1 VNIAMNGA
9 LGGAVAITACCGN
22 VSPAAAIVIGAI
34 GGIVTTIAT
43 IALERWQIDDAVGA
57 VPVHLACGW
66 WGTLSVALFDE
77 KGFSIER
84 LGVQALGVASISLY
98 SFVACY
104 LVFVLI
110 KLVVRI
116 RATEEEQ
123 INGLDFTEHAA
134 NAYPDFQTT
143 EQA

>member
-1 VNIAMNGA
+1 
-9 LGGAVAITACCGN
+9 
-22 VSPAAAIVIGAI
+22 
-34 GGIVTTIAT
+34 
-43 IALERWQIDDAVGA
+43 
-57 VPVHLACGW
+57 
-66 WGTLSVALFDE
+66 
-77 KGFSIER
+77 
-84 LGVQALGVASISLY
+84 
-98 SFVACY
+98 
-104 LVFVLI
+104 VLI